1 MIRGVIFDLDG
12 VLVSTDECHFQAW
25 KELADSEGIP
35 FDREINHRLRG
46 VSRMQSLEILLERA
60 ARRYTDEE
68 KQALAKRKND
78 RYLQSIEQLDG
89 GDILPGAV
97 RALTSLKERGLLTAV
112 GSSSRNAR
120 RILQKLGLEHSFD
133 AVADGN
139 DITRSKPDPEVFL
152 VAAGKLGLPPGRCL
166 VVEDALT
173 GVEAALRAGMPALA
187 VGAAQEH
194 PLATVKAESLDVIDL
209 FSVVQALEA
218 GEAYAVRTLPS

>member
-97 RALTSLKERGLLTAV
+97 RALKSLKERGLLTAV